1 VDGVSALQASD
12 ELKGFSPLT
21 EHMDRKGSSAVIEA
35 LKREQANAVQLYLQY
50 KGYHW
55 NVFGPSFHDLHL
67 LFDTHATQV
76 FEMIDELAE
85 RQRILGAPAEYT
97 LEAMR
102 AASKLVVEGKI
113 PATPREMVEHLVASH
128 RHVLSGLKGAFELA
142 DGAGDPGTSDLFARV
157 IQAHE
162 KMEWF
167 LREILEKAPPVGGN

>member
-1 VDGVSALQASD
+1 
-12 ELKGFSPLT
+12 
-21 EHMDRKGSSAVIEA
+21 MDRKEASAVIET
-35 LKREQANAVQLYLQY
+35 LRREQANAVQLYLQY

-76 FEMIDELAE
+76 FETIDELAE

-102 AASKLVVEGKI
+102 AASNLVVEAKV
-113 PATPREMVEHLVASH
+113 PPTPREMVEHLVASH
-128 RHVLSGLKGAFELA
+128 RRVLTTLKSGFELA
-142 DGAGDPGTSDLFARV
+142 DQRGDPGTADLFART
-157 IQAHE
+157 IQLHE

-167 LREILEKAPPVGGN
+167 LREILEKAPPVGGK